1 MDPVANSYASLAR
14 TLQQGIA
21 GTGRARLQ
29 EADISL
35 AEARQTASQE
45 RFKKYEAPVLQEQV
59 NEVNRLNEPML
70 VSEAAPKDLLSTAG
84 HFLTDILPK
93 YEEVLGATVS
103 DDGKHFVKNA
113 DGMPVT
119 VREWRRMSPVLY
131 GTALGATDPG
141 KALEDQVARLE
152 VNLTATPSDEMSSR
166 LATARESLEAFRRDP
181 EPFYRKKRAQLEQIR
196 GYLVAQGVNE
206 KTLASMDRDIARLDQ
221 EVERT
226 AGAKGTEREQKTA
239 KEWAADLAMTG
250 KARGQFLQMFKDPSS
265 MVSRREAENAR
276 SLAMG
281 QTEGPKEKKPVSEW
295 LDELPM
301 SPGQRRYAESL
312 FKGKSQKVTRENI
325 DAVFKGLTA
334 DPKNLMEFQI
344 QGLADQILDMRDQIG
359 KMPEG
364 SDRDAARAKYDGM
377 VDRLGVLDALRNRGR
392 SGKLT
397 GADLKNL
404 QDAAESAWGSLTEEQ
419 QGQFDGGF
427 EQFQKDW
434 VAQGVAMI
442 GGTRDNLQALLK
454 EIPGAPGGQGKK
466 DAGTGKKKWEAY
478 RKPGKNAGKKREW
491 SPEDMDKAMG
501 GVSMESALG
510 LVDTP
515 VDATAPARAAAPS
528 GSSLAGA
535 RALEAIKRRAPA
547 PKAPDPAPKAPAPAP
562 KAPAPKAPV
571 PGVDAR
577 RVSAPPPDFDFAAP
591 IRKPQ
596 PVDYGPKGPGPR
608 MEPFR
613 GPTTLAEASLRDIN
627 TLGDLRKRNIAIFT
641 TGKAHTV
648 GLGTKKVL
656 VSALQ
661 DRFPG
666 KKPMWYGMVARQL
679 LRVTGLSE
687 GQLAKHVEKKQILRD
702 EK

>member
-491 SPEDMDKAMG
+491 SPEDMDASAG
-501 GVSMESALG
+501 GVTLDEALG
-510 LVDTP
+510 LMAEP
-515 VDATAPARAAAPS
+515 PGDASAPARGPEKAAAVK
-528 GSSLAGA
+528 AQ
-535 RALEAIKRRAPA
+535 A
-547 PKAPDPAPKAPAPAP
+547 PKPPAVKAQAPKPPAV

-577 RVSAPPPDFDFAAP
+577 RVSAPPPGFDFAAP